1 MYTLRKEQTDMLI
14 TENYAKA
21 IRRKQADMQLTAKQ
35 ASEQIGVN
43 HITYRKLRSGGEV
56 RPKTFEKAMAWLV
69 KDY

>member
-1 MYTLRKEQTDMLI
+1 MLI

-35 ASEQIGVN
+35 AGEQIGVN
-43 HITYRKLRSGGEV
+43 PITYKRLSSGGEV
-56 RPKTFEKAMAWLV
+56 RIKTFEKATAWLV

>member
-1 MYTLRKEQTDMLI
+1 MDIQKGDENMLI
-14 TENYAKA
+14 TSDYAKA

-56 RPKTFEKAMAWLV
+56 RTKTFEKAMAWLV

>member
-1 MYTLRKEQTDMLI
+1 MLI

-21 IRRKQADMQLTAKQ
+21 IRRKQAG
-35 ASEQIGVN
+35 EQIGVN

-56 RPKTFEKAMAWLV
+56 RAKTFEKAMAWLV

>member
-1 MYTLRKEQTDMLI
+1 MLI
-14 TENYAKA
+14 TNNYAKA

-43 HITYRKLRSGGEV
+43 HITYRKLRSGGKV
-56 RPKTFEKAMAWLV
+56 RTKTFEKAMAWLV